1 MGIRV
6 GPIYLRDAVL
16 LAPMSGVTDL
26 PFRRIA
32 RSLGAELLI
41 SEMIASREQLHAART
56 QRRDRRGELDPGLTA
71 VQIAGHDPET
81 MAEAARFNAD
91 RGAAIIDIN
100 FGCPAK
106 KVVNKLCG
114 SALMQD
120 EGLAGRIVEAVVAAV
135 DIPVTVKMR
144 TGWHDDHR
152 NAPQVARIAEQAG
165 AAMITVHG
173 RTRTQLYTGRA
184 DWRFIRRVKDA
195 VSVPVIANG
204 DIVAYDDID
213 RCLAESGADGVMV
226 GRGAQGRPWFIAQAA
241 AYLRDGQRLDD
252 PPLQARRDVVLQHY
266 DAMLSHY
273 GEAQGVRIARKHL
286 GWYAKGLPG
295 AARFRDEVFALSDP
309 TAVRERVRSAFDQAA
324 LSSVVGLAA

>member
-6 GPIYLRDAVL
+6 GPVHLRDSVL

-26 PFRRIA
+26 PYRQTA

-41 SEMIASREQLHAART
+41 SEMIASREQLHAVRN
-56 QRRDRRGELDPGLTA
+56 RRHDRRGELDDGLSA
-71 VQIAGHDPET
+71 VQIAGHDPLT

-91 RGAAIIDIN
+91 RGAAIVDIN

-135 DIPVTVKMR
+135 DVPVTVKMR

-152 NAPQVARIAEQAG
+152 NAPQLARIAERAG

-184 DWRFIRRVKDA
+184 DWRFIRQVKEA
-195 VSVPVIANG
+195 VSIPVIANG
-204 DIVAYDDID
+204 DVVTYDDID
-213 RCLAESGADGVMV
+213 LCLAESGADGVMI
-226 GRGAQGRPWFIAQAA
+226 GRGAQGRPWVIADAA
-241 AYLRDGQRLDD
+241 AYLRDGQRRPD
-252 PPLQARRDVVLQHY
+252 PPIAVRGEILLRHY

-273 GEAQGVRIARKHL
+273 GEAQGLRIARKHL

-295 AARFRDEVFALSDP
+295 AARFRKEVFALSTPAEVRQRIRAVFDDAAP
-309 TAVRERVRSAFDQAA
+309 VTAGR
-324 LSSVVGLAA
+324 LAA

>member
-6 GPIYLRDAVL
+6 GPVHLRDAVL

-26 PFRRIA
+26 PFRRTV

-41 SEMIASREQLHAART
+41 SEMIASREQLHAARV
-56 QRRDRRGELDPGLTA
+56 RRHDRRGDLDSGLSA

-81 MAEAARFNAD
+81 MAEAARLNAD

-120 EGLAGRIVEAVVAAV
+120 ERLAGRIIEAVVAAV
-135 DIPVTVKMR
+135 DVPVTVKMR

-152 NAPQVARIAEQAG
+152 NAPRLAGIAERAG
-165 AAMITVHG
+165 AALVTVHG
-173 RTRTQLYTGRA
+173 RTRTQLYNGHA
-184 DWRFIRRVKDA
+184 DWRFIRQDKEA
-195 VSVPVIANG
+195 VSIPVIANG
-204 DIVAYDDID
+204 DIVTYDDID
-213 RCLAESGADGVMV
+213 RCLAESGADGVMI

-241 AYLRDGQRLDD
+241 AYVRERRRHAD
-252 PPLQARRDVVLQHY
+252 PPVGTRGEILLRHY
-266 DAMLSHY
+266 DAILSHY
-273 GEAQGVRIARKHL
+273 GERQGVRIARKHL

-295 AARFRDEVFALSDP
+295 AARFRDEVFGLSAPD
-309 TAVRERVRSAFDQAA
+309 AVRERIRTAFCMDALPAA
-324 LSSVVGLAA
+324 GRLAA